1 MRRTFQSLAA
11 APIFA
16 MAALATP
23 ATASTVL
30 ISNVLTFA
38 ENLRFNPPAAVS
50 IIDNGNGATSL
61 VFDVSVT
68 ITTMAGPL
76 FPPPISIATFT
87 LSGTSTNFAT
97 TTVIGGVDFASQGFS
112 GTYAVDAPECGVSN
126 ICLGGSFVGL
136 MSGVV
141 GPGSTLTLS
150 ASTLPSGALTM
161 ISDPGVIPVSM
172 LMTPLS
178 MTLTKTGLSSPVA
191 VDCTS
196 PFGCTLASNDADLS
210 GTFSAARI
218 PEPSTWTMILLAFA
232 GLGFARYRASQPAS

>member
-1 MRRTFQSLAA
+1 MRRIFQILAA
-11 APIFA
+11 AQIFA
-16 MAALATP
+16 MGALATP

-38 ENLRFNPPAAVS
+38 ENLGQNPPAAVS

-61 VFDVSVT
+61 VFDVGVT
-68 ITTMAGPL
+68 ITAMAGPIV
-76 FPPPISIATFT
+76 PPQITDAVFS
-87 LSGTSTNFAT
+87 LSGTSTNSAT
-97 TTVIGGVDFASQGFS
+97 TTVIGGVASQGFS
-112 GTYAVDAPECGVSN
+112 GTYAVDAPECGASG
-126 ICLGGSFVGL
+126 ICLGGSFVSL

-150 ASTLPSGALTM
+150 ASTPPSGALTM
-161 ISDPGVIPVSM
+161 ISDPNAIPVSM
-172 LMTPLS
+172 LMLPLS

-196 PFGCTLASNDADLS
+196 LLGCTLASNDADIS

-218 PEPSTWTMILLAFA
+218 PEPSTWTMMLLGFA
-232 GLGFARYRASQPAS
+232 GLGFTSYRASRKSGS